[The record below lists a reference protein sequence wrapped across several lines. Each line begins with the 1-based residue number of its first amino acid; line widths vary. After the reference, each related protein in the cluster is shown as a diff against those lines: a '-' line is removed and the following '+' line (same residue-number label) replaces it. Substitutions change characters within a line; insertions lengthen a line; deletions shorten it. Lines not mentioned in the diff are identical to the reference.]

1 MVPFIPYRTLVVLA
15 ALACGS
21 VTAPA
26 LAQPALSASSP
37 RPDPTDV
44 RSPVPS
50 VQHRSALAGY
60 RRQADGPG
68 VAWRD
73 ANDTVTRIG
82 GWRSYAREASAPEAP
97 ASAPT
102 LQHKH

>member
-1 MVPFIPYRTLVVLA
+1 MVPFIPNRTLVVLA

-21 VTAPA
+21 VTVPAP
-26 LAQPALSASSP
+26 AQPASFASLP

-44 RSPVPS
+44 RSPIPP

-60 RRQADGPG
+60 RRQADVP
-68 VAWRD
+68 AIPWRD

-82 GWRSYAREASAPEAP
+82 GWRSYAREASAPEGS
-97 ASAPT
+97 ASAPAM
-102 LQHKH
+102 QHKH